1 MVKDEALI
9 ELAYPE
15 YWNGR
20 YTSEQ
25 KIGEDD
31 TQPILGSYEWFRN
44 FEELRPFFAKHLPAS
59 FSECHILHLGCGNSV
74 VITSLS
80 QSVLCWHK

>member
-25 KIGEDD
+25 KIDEDD

-44 FEELRPFFAKHLPAS
+44 FEDLRPFFAKHLPAS

-80 QSVLCWHK
+80 QSVLC